1 MESSVISY
9 DLILGRINTMLRSII
24 MLSQASS
31 VKDILENFKEFLLF
45 SKLPEIVLQSVVQEN
60 TPVLSNCSIY
70 SDSSFTC
77 VSPYDEVA
85 IQLYF

>member
-1 MESSVISY
+1 MISY

-45 SKLPEIVLQSVVQEN
+45 SKLPEIVLQSVIQEN
-60 TPVLSNCSIY
+60 TPVLSNCNIY

>member
-1 MESSVISY
+1 
-9 DLILGRINTMLRSII
+9 MLRSII

-45 SKLPEIVLQSVVQEN
+45 SKLPEIVLQSVIQEN
-60 TPVLSNCSIY
+60 TPVLSNCNIY
-70 SDSSFTC
+70 SDSSFTY

>member
-1 MESSVISY
+1 
-9 DLILGRINTMLRSII
+9 MLRSII

-60 TPVLSNCSIY
+60 TPVLSNCNIY

>member
-1 MESSVISY
+1 
-9 DLILGRINTMLRSII
+9 MLRSII

-60 TPVLSNCSIY
+60 TPALSNCNIY